1 MIRTSTSDFALDS
14 HSAADG
20 AVSRAFDALRTVV
33 LEVGR
38 TLREANRM
46 RREAAARY
54 PFVQF

>member
-1 MIRTSTSDFALDS
+1 MIRTSTPDFALDP
-14 HSAADG
+14 HSAAHG
-20 AVSRAFDALRTVV
+20 TVSRAFDVVKTIV

-46 RREAAARY
+46 RREAEARY